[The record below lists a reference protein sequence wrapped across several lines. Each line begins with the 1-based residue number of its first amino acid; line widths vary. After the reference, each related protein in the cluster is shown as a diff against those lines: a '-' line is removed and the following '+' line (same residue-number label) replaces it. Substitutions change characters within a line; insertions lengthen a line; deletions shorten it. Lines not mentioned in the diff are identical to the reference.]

1 MVTTLLLD
9 VDGVLLVPA
18 GSLDPNEELLAVLPR
33 LAVDGVY
40 LVTNQSPRR
49 AAVIRE
55 LLGGRPGISGVL
67 VSYEIGFLK
76 PQRAFFE
83 RALAE
88 IGRTPDEC
96 LFVDDKPVYVAGGTA
111 AGIDSVL
118 FCDNN
123 RLFELLR
130 DRGLL

>member
-1 MVTTLLLD
+1 MRTTLLLD

-18 GSLDPNEELLAVLPR
+18 GSLRPNEELLGVLPR

-40 LVTNQSPRR
+40 LVTNQHPRR

-76 PQRAFFE
+76 PEPAFFARVLE
-83 RALAE
+83 E
-88 IGRTPDEC
+88 IGRTPQEC
-96 LFVDDKPVYVAGGTA
+96 LFVDDKPVYVEGGTA

-118 FCDNN
+118 FRDNVL
-123 RLFELLR
+123 LFEVLR
-130 DRGLL
+130 ERGLL